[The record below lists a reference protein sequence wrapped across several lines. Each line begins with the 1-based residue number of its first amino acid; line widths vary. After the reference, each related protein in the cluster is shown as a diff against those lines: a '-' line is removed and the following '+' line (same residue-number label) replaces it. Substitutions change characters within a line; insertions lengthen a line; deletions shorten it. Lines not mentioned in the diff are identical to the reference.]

1 MSKVPETSD
10 NMKLCICQI
19 CPTYKKCNLTEGF
32 SAPKAKPK
40 KKQKKKAASAVTAV
54 YMPNTT

>member
-10 NMKLCICQI
+10 NMKLCICQT
-19 CPTYKKCNLTEGF
+19 CPTCKKCNLTEGLF
-32 SAPKAKPK
+32 CAKGKAKEK
-40 KKQKKKAASAVTAV
+40 AKKKAASAVTAV